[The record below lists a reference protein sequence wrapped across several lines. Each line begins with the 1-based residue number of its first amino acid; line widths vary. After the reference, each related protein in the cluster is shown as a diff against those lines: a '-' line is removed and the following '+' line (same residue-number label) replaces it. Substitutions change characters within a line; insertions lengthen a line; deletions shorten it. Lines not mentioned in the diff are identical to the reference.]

1 MESLAS
7 TVAHAVCG
15 EIVFS
20 GFSADWTAIPCTDLE
35 FIDNAEALSL
45 QCGDTTLF
53 VDHCLVPLIH
63 LSSEGGYM
71 IDQWTT
77 TPGGRGGEGERGRGG
92 EGEGRRGGE
101 VERWRGGEVEK
112 WTH

>member
-20 GFSADWTAIPCTDLE
+20 GFSWTAIPCTDLE
-35 FIDNAEALSL
+35 FIDNAVALSL
-45 QCGDTTLF
+45 QCVDTALF
-53 VDHCLVPLIH
+53 VDHRLVPLLH
-63 LSSEGGYM
+63 LSSGRGYM

-77 TPGGRGGEGERGRGG
+77 TPGRRGGEGERWRSGLTELTQALAPG
-92 EGEGRRGGE
+92 
-101 VERWRGGEVEK
+101 VEASP
-112 WTH
+112 